1 MADTRN
7 TQNPADPANT
17 ERTERTEQHAKYP
30 CVGGIVLGSTDPA
43 RLWEWY
49 RAAFA
54 PEAEK
59 EGPVLALDLGGT
71 YLIFESRND
80 VGRKSVEPGRLLV
93 NFQVEDIRAT
103 EKHLIDALNARWVR
117 PVEEAGE
124 NVMLGTL
131 EDPDGNYVQIL
142 EVTADM
148 SGA

>member
-1 MADTRN
+1 MAEQRK
-7 TQNPADPANT
+7 NP
-17 ERTERTEQHAKYP
+17 H
-30 CVGGIVLGSTDPA
+30 VGGVVLGSTDPA

-59 EGPVLALDLGGT
+59 EGSVLGLDLGGT

-93 NFQVEDIRAT
+93 NFEVDDIRAT
-103 EKHLIDALNARWVR
+103 EQHLTSALNARWVR
-117 PVEEAGE
+117 PVEEADE
-124 NVMLGTL
+124 PVTLGTL
-131 EDPDGNYVQIL
+131 EDPDGNYVQIF
-142 EVTADM
+142 EVTSDL